1 MKKLRRDIRQP
12 QIEEEQKI
20 AKIVKFT
27 QIETRIQELESIS
40 KE

>member
-20 AKIVKFT
+20 AKKDKPV
-27 QIETRIQELESIS
+27 QIETRILEPEYMS